1 MVVWC
6 TQNTPYL
13 SGYSKARCKRLQTRI
28 ENHILQERR
37 DVITF
42 YGLLFLQRVK
52 KKKKKKKTRRIK
64 EKENQPLVFLSEKSL
79 ERKEDAN

>member
-1 MVVWC
+1 M
-6 TQNTPYL
+6 
-13 SGYSKARCKRLQTRI
+13 
-28 ENHILQERR
+28 
-37 DVITF
+37 ITF
-42 YGLLFLQRVK
+42 YGLLFLQRVKK